1 MDIGQTITIKDGTV
15 LAVEAIEGTDACI
28 LRTGE
33 LCRRGGWTLVKVS
46 KPNQDMRFD
55 VPTIGPQTVARVRD
69 AGGKAIAIEAG
80 KTIVVEREQTLE
92 LARNC
97 GITIVAIDDAEIT
110 QVRSNLS
117 SQKVDSA
124 DPRSDDSR
132 RAA

>member
-1 MDIGQTITIKDGTV
+1 
-15 LAVEAIEGTDACI
+15 
-28 LRTGE
+28 
-33 LCRRGGWTLVKVS
+33 
-46 KPNQDMRFD
+46 
-55 VPTIGPQTVARVRD
+55 
-69 AGGKAIAIEAG
+69 
-80 KTIVVEREQTLE
+80 LE
-92 LARNC
+92 LARKC